1 MANLFSFL
9 FLGTLG
15 WGISLY
21 LMKILLVSLTPTEVV
36 LYRMAI
42 GAASLFILGKI
53 LKLKT
58 NNIRGLILDGIIVGT
73 FNMTLPFYLTTFAV
87 RNVSSSLASV
97 INGLTPLC
105 TLILGVV
112 FFSSKQK
119 ISILNMLSILLG
131 FIGIIIINSDIDTH
145 KWSFVELIAL
155 LVTTISYGITTNYFK
170 YYARTKD
177 PILVSAVSAFVSAIT
192 MLVFKCAAEPST
204 SHWGMPQDMHQIIA
218 LLWLGVIGSGLCLYL
233 YCLLIQNA
241 GAVFASMI
249 TYLMTITGVI
259 MGVVFLH
266 ETISP
271 QVMIGCISIFFSLIL
286 VNHASLFEK
295 LFVLY
300 QDKLRYKDMWN
311 KDMWNK
317 DI

>member
-36 LYRMAI
+36 LYRMVI
-42 GAASLFILGKI
+42 GATSLFILAKI

-105 TLILGVV
+105 TLILGIV

-119 ISILNMLSILLG
+119 LGILNILSILLG
-131 FIGIIIINSDIDTH
+131 FIGIIIINSDVSIYQG
-145 KWSFVELIAL
+145 SVAELIAL
-155 LVTTISYGITTNYFK
+155 LATTISYGITANYFK
-170 YYARTKD
+170 YYTRTKD
-177 PILVSAVSAFVSAIT
+177 PILVSAISAFVSAIT
-192 MLVFKCAAEPST
+192 MLVFKCVTEFPT
-204 SHWGMPQDMHQIIA
+204 NHWGTLQDMHQIIA
-218 LLWLGVIGSGLCLYL
+218 LLWLGIIGSGFCLYL
-233 YCLLIQNA
+233 YCSLIQNA

-271 QVMIGCISIFFSLIL
+271 LVMIGCISIFFSLIL

-295 LFVLY
+295 IFVSVSRQISFKNAHKY
-300 QDKLRYKDMWN
+300 EHE
-311 KDMWNK
+311 
-317 DI
+317 

>member
-1 MANLFSFL
+1 MTNVFSFL

-21 LMKILLVSLTPTEVV
+21 LMKILLVSLTPTEIV

-42 GAASLFILGKI
+42 GAASLFILAKL

-58 NNIRGLILDGIIVGT
+58 DNIRGLILDGIIVGT

-87 RNVSSSLASV
+87 KNVSSSLASV

-105 TLILGVV
+105 TLILGIM
-112 FFSSKQK
+112 FFSSKQRLGV
-119 ISILNMLSILLG
+119 LNLLSIVFG
-131 FIGIIIINSDIDTH
+131 FIGIIIINSDVSIYQG
-145 KWSFVELIAL
+145 SAVELVAL
-155 LVTTISYGITTNYFK
+155 LATTLSYGITANYFK

-177 PILVSAVSAFVSAIT
+177 PILVSAVSALVSAMT
-192 MLVFKCAAEPST
+192 MLLFKCATES
-204 SHWGMPQDMHQIIA
+204 SINYWGMPQDIPQIIA
-218 LLWLGVIGSGLCLYL
+218 LLWLGVIGSGFCLYL
-233 YCLLIQNA
+233 YCSLIQNA

-266 ETISP
+266 ETISS
-271 QVMIGCISIFFSLIL
+271 QVIIGCLFIFCSLIL

-295 LFVLY
+295 IFVSISKQISLKNIH
-300 QDKLRYKDMWN
+300 QQHE
-311 KDMWNK
+311 
-317 DI
+317 

>member
-1 MANLFSFL
+1 MANVFSFL

-21 LMKILLVSLTPTEVV
+21 LMKILLVSLTPTEIV

-42 GAASLFILGKI
+42 GAASLFILAKI

-58 NNIRGLILDGIIVGT
+58 DNIRGLIMDGIIVGT

-119 ISILNMLSILLG
+119 LGVLNLVSIVLG
-131 FIGIIIINSDIDTH
+131 FIGIIIINSDVSIYQG
-145 KWSFVELIAL
+145 SAVELIAL
-155 LVTTISYGITTNYFK
+155 LATTISYGITANYFK

-192 MLVFKCAAEPST
+192 MLVFKCATEPPT

-218 LLWLGVIGSGLCLYL
+218 LLWLGVIGSGFCLYL
-233 YCLLIQNA
+233 YCSLIQNA

-271 QVMIGCISIFFSLIL
+271 QVMIGCIFIFFSLIL
-286 VNHASLFEK
+286 VNHTPLFEK
-295 LFVLY
+295 IFVSISRQISLKNVRKY
-300 QDKLRYKDMWN
+300 EHE
-311 KDMWNK
+311 
-317 DI
+317 

>member
-42 GAASLFILGKI
+42 GAASLFILAKI

-58 NNIRGLILDGIIVGT
+58 DNIRGLILDGIIVGT

-105 TLILGVV
+105 TLILGIV

-119 ISILNMLSILLG
+119 LGILNILSILLG
-131 FIGIIIINSDIDTH
+131 FIGIIIINSDVSIYQG
-145 KWSFVELIAL
+145 SVVELIAL
-155 LVTTISYGITTNYFK
+155 LATTISYGITANYFK

-177 PILVSAVSAFVSAIT
+177 PILVSAASAFVSAIT
-192 MLVFKCAAEPST
+192 MLVFKYATELST
-204 SHWGMPQDMHQIIA
+204 SHWGMPQNMHQIIA
-218 LLWLGVIGSGLCLYL
+218 LLWLGIIGSGFCLYL

-259 MGVVFLH
+259 MGVVFLQ

-286 VNHASLFEK
+286 VNHALLFEK
-295 LFVLY
+295 IFVSISRQISLKNVHKY
-300 QDKLRYKDMWN
+300 EH
-311 KDMWNK
+311 
-317 DI
+317 

>member
-1 MANLFSFL
+1 MANVFSFL

-21 LMKILLVSLTPTEVV
+21 LMKILLVSLTPAEIV

-42 GAASLFILGKI
+42 GAASLFFLAKL

-58 NNIRGLILDGIIVGT
+58 DNIRGLIMDGIIVGT

-87 RNVSSSLASV
+87 NTVSSSLASV

-105 TLILGVV
+105 TLILGIV

-119 ISILNMLSILLG
+119 LGVLNLLSIGLG
-131 FIGIIIINSDIDTH
+131 LIGIIIINSDVSI
-145 KWSFVELIAL
+145 KQGSAVELMAL
-155 LVTTISYGITTNYFK
+155 LATTISYGITANYFK

-177 PILVSAVSAFVSAIT
+177 PILVSAVSAFVSAMT
-192 MLVFKCAAEPST
+192 MLVFEYVTES
-204 SHWGMPQDMHQIIA
+204 SMSYWGMPQDIPQIIA
-218 LLWLGVIGSGLCLYL
+218 LLWLGIIGSGLCLYL
-233 YCLLIQNA
+233 YCALIQNA

-259 MGVVFLH
+259 MGVIFLH
-266 ETISP
+266 ETISQ
-271 QVMIGCISIFFSLIL
+271 QVMIGCTFIFFSLIL
-286 VNHASLFEK
+286 VNHASF
-295 LFVLY
+295 F
-300 QDKLRYKDMWN
+300 DKAIGSISKQI
-311 KDMWNK
+311 K
-317 DI
+317 I

>member
-21 LMKILLVSLTPTEVV
+21 LMKILLVSLTPTEIV
-36 LYRMAI
+36 LYRMAV
-42 GAASLFILGKI
+42 GAASLFILAKL

-58 NNIRGLILDGIIVGT
+58 DNIRGLILDGIIVGT

-87 RNVSSSLASV
+87 NTVSSSLASV
-97 INGLTPLC
+97 INGFSPLC
-105 TLILGVV
+105 TLILGMV

-119 ISILNMLSILLG
+119 LGVLNLLSIVLG
-131 FIGIIIINSDIDTH
+131 FIGIIIINSDVSIYEG
-145 KWSFVELIAL
+145 SVVELIAL
-155 LVTTISYGITTNYFK
+155 LATALSYGITANYFK

-177 PILVSAVSAFVSAIT
+177 PILVSAISAFISAMT
-192 MLVFKCAAEPST
+192 MLIFKCATEASINY
-204 SHWGMPQDMHQIIA
+204 WGMPQDIPQIIA
-218 LLWLGVIGSGLCLYL
+218 LLWLGVIGSGFCLYL
-233 YCLLIQNA
+233 YCSLIQNA

-271 QVMIGCISIFFSLIL
+271 QTMIGCIFIFFSLIL

-295 LFVLY
+295 IFVSISR
-300 QDKLRYKDMWN
+300 QIK
-311 KDMWNK
+311 
-317 DI
+317 I

>member
-1 MANLFSFL
+1 MVNLFSFL

-21 LMKILLVSLTPTEVV
+21 LMKLLLVSLTPTEIV
-36 LYRMAI
+36 LYRMAV
-42 GAASLFILGKI
+42 GAASLFILAKL
-53 LKLKT
+53 LKLKID
-58 NNIRGLILDGIIVGT
+58 NIRGLILDGIIVGT

-87 RNVSSSLASV
+87 KNVSSSLASV

-105 TLILGVV
+105 TLILGIV

-119 ISILNMLSILLG
+119 LGVLNLLSIVLG
-131 FIGIIIINSDIDTH
+131 FIGIIIINSDVSIYEG
-145 KWSFVELIAL
+145 SVVELIAL
-155 LVTTISYGITTNYFK
+155 LATALSYGITANYFK
-170 YYARTKD
+170 YYACTKD
-177 PILVSAVSAFVSAIT
+177 PILVSAISALISAMT
-192 MLVFKCAAEPST
+192 MFIFKCATEASINY
-204 SHWGMPQDMHQIIA
+204 WGIPQDIPQIIA
-218 LLWLGVIGSGLCLYL
+218 LLWLGVIGSGFCLYL
-233 YCLLIQNA
+233 YCSLIQNA

-271 QVMIGCISIFFSLIL
+271 QTMIGCLFIFFSLIL

-295 LFVLY
+295 IFVSISR
-300 QDKLRYKDMWN
+300 QIK
-311 KDMWNK
+311 
-317 DI
+317 I

>member
-21 LMKILLVSLTPTEVV
+21 LMKILLVSLTPTEIV

-42 GAASLFILGKI
+42 GAASLFILAKL

-58 NNIRGLILDGIIVGT
+58 DNIRGLILDGIIVGA

-105 TLILGVV
+105 TLILGIV

-119 ISILNMLSILLG
+119 LGVLNLLSIVLG
-131 FIGIIIINSDIDTH
+131 FIGIMIINSDVSIYQG
-145 KWSFVELIAL
+145 SAVELIAL
-155 LVTTISYGITTNYFK
+155 LVTTISYGITANYFK

-192 MLVFKCAAEPST
+192 MLIFKCATESLVND
-204 SHWGMPQDMHQIIA
+204 WGMPQDMYQIIA
-218 LLWLGVIGSGLCLYL
+218 LLWLGVIGSGFCLYL
-233 YCLLIQNA
+233 YCSLIQNA

-271 QVMIGCISIFFSLIL
+271 QVMMGCIFIFLSLLL
-286 VNHASLFEK
+286 VNHAPLFEK
-295 LFVLY
+295 IVVSISRQISLKNVRKY
-300 QDKLRYKDMWN
+300 EHE
-311 KDMWNK
+311 
-317 DI
+317 

>member
-1 MANLFSFL
+1 MTNVFSFL

-21 LMKILLVSLTPTEVV
+21 LMKILLVSLTPTEIV

-42 GAASLFILGKI
+42 GAASLFILAKL

-58 NNIRGLILDGIIVGT
+58 DNIRGLMMDGIIVGT

-87 RNVSSSLASV
+87 NTVSSSLASV

-105 TLILGVV
+105 TLTVGIV

-119 ISILNMLSILLG
+119 LGVVNLLSIVLG
-131 FIGIIIINSDIDTH
+131 FIGIFIINSDVSIYQG
-145 KWSFVELIAL
+145 SAVELMAL
-155 LVTTISYGITTNYFK
+155 LATTISYGITANYFK

-177 PILVSAVSAFVSAIT
+177 PILVSAVSALVSAMT
-192 MLVFKCAAEPST
+192 MLLFKCAKES
-204 SHWGMPQDMHQIIA
+204 SMNYWGMPQDMYQIIA

-233 YCLLIQNA
+233 YCSLIQNA

-249 TYLMTITGVI
+249 TYLMSITGVI

-266 ETISP
+266 ETISS
-271 QVMIGCISIFFSLIL
+271 QIMIGCVFIFFSLIL
-286 VNHASLFEK
+286 VNHASFFEK
-295 LFVLY
+295 ISVSIARQISLKNVRKY
-300 QDKLRYKDMWN
+300 EHE
-311 KDMWNK
+311 
-317 DI
+317 